1 MTMQMIEACRVIAQ
15 GREDAVIVATMGAM
29 FLLDALE
36 VRHGRADSVP
46 LMGGAA
52 CLGLGLAL
60 ARPDRR
66 VVVVDGDASLL
77 LELGGLVSVAS
88 QRPRNLLHVVLRN
101 GTQFTG
107 LANLKA
113 PVEGCDLAAH
123 ARAAGYA
130 QAERFD
136 NAAEWATGFARLKGQ
151 PGPCFAEL
159 QVEPLPSRLAAGG
172 VQTEMPDLQFSRMGD
187 GARALRAWLQAPAS

>member
-1 MTMQMIEACRVIAQ
+1 MQMIEACRVIAQ
-15 GREDAVIVATMGAM
+15 GRADAVIVATMGAM
-29 FLLDALE
+29 FLFDALE
-36 VRHGRADSVP
+36 VRQGRIDSVP

-52 CLGLGLAL
+52 CLGLGLAM
-60 ARPDRR
+60 ARPDRQ
-66 VVVVDGDASLL
+66 VIVVDGDASLL
-77 LELGGLVSVAS
+77 LELGGLVSVAGR
-88 QRPRNLLHVVLRN
+88 RPRNLLHVVLRN

-130 QAERFD
+130 NAETFD
-136 NAAEWATGFARLKGQ
+136 DTADWARGFDRLMGQ

-159 QVEPLPSRLAAGG
+159 KVEPLPSRLAAGE
-172 VQTEMPDLQFSRMGD
+172 VQKEMPDLQFTRMGD
-187 GARALRAWLQAPAS
+187 GARALRSWLQTPAS

>member
-1 MTMQMIEACRVIAQ
+1 MKMIEACSVIAQ
-15 GREDAVIVATMGAM
+15 GRGDAVIVATMGAM
-29 FLLDALE
+29 FLFDALE
-36 VRHGRADSVP
+36 VREGRINSVP

-52 CLGLGLAL
+52 CLGLGLAMG
-60 ARPDRR
+60 RPERR
-66 VVVVDGDASLL
+66 VIVVDGDASLL
-77 LELGGLVSVAS
+77 MELGGLVSVAG

-107 LANLKA
+107 LANLKT
-113 PVEGCDLAAH
+113 PIEGCDLAAH

-136 NAAEWATGFARLKGQ
+136 DAAGWAAGFARLKDQ

-159 QVEPLPSRLAAGG
+159 RVEPLPSRLAAGAG
-172 VQTEMPDLQFSRMGD
+172 AVQTEMPDLQFTRMGD
-187 GARALRAWLQAPAS
+187 EARALRTWLRAPAS